1 MAKCTLRKALPQ
13 ELAVCLDILS
23 SGREFQRAQGF
34 VQWADGYPDSATV
47 EKDLLSG
54 DGWFL
59 CVDGVPAG
67 YFYLGFEG
75 DPSYPL
81 IRGAW
86 HYEGAYAVVH
96 RIAISDAFRG
106 QGLTRE
112 VFRLIEDLAKARG
125 VEVLRIDT
133 HADNQRMRHVV
144 EKNGFAF
151 CGKVIQS
158 DGWRLAFDKKIV

>member
-1 MAKCTLRKALPQ
+1 MGRCELTLARW
-13 ELAVCLDILS
+13 EDIPRYMQILGE
-23 SGREFQRAQGF
+23 GRAFQRAQGF
-34 VQWADGYPDSATV
+34 VQWPDGYPRQEAV
-47 EKDLLSG
+47 EADVQNGNGYALLA
-54 DGWFL
+54 DGKL
-59 CVDGVPAG
+59 AG
-67 YFYLGFEG
+67 YFHLGFDG
-75 DPSYPL
+75 DPAYL
-81 IRGAW
+81 AIIGAW
-86 HYEGAYAVVH
+86 RFQGPYAVVH